1 MVSIKKWRRKTINCL
16 RAGARE
22 YDFKRIL
29 ETMNTLCT
37 ILQHSCFDDA
47 HYCTAIK
54 QLPWFTK
61 NVCNNEKSL
70 PRLQYHL
77 LIKACARMGAMQF
90 PLITLYVHC
99 SVFNTNDMSGI
110 AFIDFTWNHIQFTS
124 HFFLSLL
131 QSRSAHA
138 IDWNALEKGP
148 NIFRNVFFSPV
159 QSTLACE
166 AMCCID

>member
-29 ETMNTLCT
+29 ETMNTPCT

-99 SVFNTNDMSGI
+99 SVFNTNDMSGM

-148 NIFRNVFFSPV
+148 NIFRNVFFLQFNRHWLV
-159 QSTLACE
+159 KQCVA
-166 AMCCID
+166 

>member
-29 ETMNTLCT
+29 ETMNTPCT

-124 HFFLSLL
+124 HFFSQPPSIPLSTCNWLKCTGERTKHF
-131 QSRSAHA
+131 QER
-138 IDWNALEKGP
+138 
-148 NIFRNVFFSPV
+148 FFSPV
-159 QSTLACE
+159 QSTLACK